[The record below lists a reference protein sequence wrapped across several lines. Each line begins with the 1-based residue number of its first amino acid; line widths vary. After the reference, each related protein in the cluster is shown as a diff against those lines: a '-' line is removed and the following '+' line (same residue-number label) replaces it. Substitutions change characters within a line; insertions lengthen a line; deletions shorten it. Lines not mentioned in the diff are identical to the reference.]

1 MPILPDVLS
10 HNLDV
15 VICGEAAGYDSFE
28 SGTYYR
34 NKSNKFW
41 NIVYETRLTPIKL
54 DSADFGILLDYGIG
68 LTNLISQEMHSD
80 RAKRRK
86 EIKCDK
92 ERMSFFRSELEKKIF
107 EYTPRIIAFNGK
119 GNAELFFDRKIT
131 TYGLQT
137 EFIGNSSVFVLE
149 STSGSANAYWNNG
162 YSWYALVDFLRLHAP
177 RPKNHH
183 RRHHH
188 PPFFFAERFHLSFWQ
203 TWGLGLLLLVG
214 GYFLHQAILR
224 WLA

>member
-41 NIVYETRLTPIKL
+41 NIVYEAGLTSIKL
-54 DSADFGILLDYGIG
+54 DSADFGTLPDYRIG
-68 LTNLISQEMHSD
+68 LTNLISKEMHSD

-92 ERMSFFRSELEKKIF
+92 KLLLSFRSELEKKIIK
-107 EYTPRIIAFNGK
+107 YAPHILAFNGK
-119 GNAELFFDRKIT
+119 GTAELFFDRKIT
-131 TYGLQT
+131 TYGLQS
-137 EFIGNSSVFVLE
+137 EFIGNSSIFVLE

-162 YSWYALVDFLRLHAP
+162 YSWYALVDFLRLHDP
-177 RPKNHH
+177 
-183 RRHHH
+183 H
-188 PPFFFAERFHLSFWQ
+188 P
-203 TWGLGLLLLVG
+203 
-214 GYFLHQAILR
+214 
-224 WLA
+224 